1 MYECLYVQVYLCI
14 YHSYIIGFT
23 NDLRDVN
30 VHSFFCSFYIFI
42 YGVSKFY
49 LIYYS
54 YIFEY
59 KAG

>member
-30 VHSFFCSFYIFI
+30 VHSCFYIFI
-42 YGVSKFY
+42 YGVSNFY

-54 YIFEY
+54 YIFEV
-59 KAG
+59 K